1 MADKKVTALT
11 ESTSATADD
20 LLLVINSP
28 NTTPSSNKI
37 SVKNLFGSIT
47 SNTVFSANVQI
58 GSATTAS
65 TSNLVIPLK
74 TITSADAST
83 FVNSD
88 NSTGLPV
95 GSMFFGTQNSVDYI
109 YVVTSSVSIK
119 RVALSSFTLTT

>member
-47 SNTVFSANVQI
+47 SNTVFSANV
-58 GSATTAS
+58 
-65 TSNLVIPLK
+65 
-74 TITSADAST
+74 
-83 FVNSD
+83 F
-88 NSTGLPV
+88 
-95 GSMFFGTQNSVDYI
+95 
-109 YVVTSSVSIK
+109 
-119 RVALSSFTLTT
+119 